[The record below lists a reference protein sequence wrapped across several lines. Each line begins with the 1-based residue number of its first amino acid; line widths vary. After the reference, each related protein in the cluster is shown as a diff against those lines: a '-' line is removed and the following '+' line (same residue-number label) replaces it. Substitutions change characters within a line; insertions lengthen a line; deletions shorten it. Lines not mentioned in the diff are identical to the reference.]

1 MRKWLFDSRKKLN
14 LTQDQMASKLG
25 LSQSYY
31 AQIENGDRQP
41 VLLLTTAARISD
53 IGDISLSTIRNHEE
67 ALAVSERD
75 QA

>member
-1 MRKWLFDSRKKLN
+1 MRKWLFDLRKKLN
-14 LTQDQMASKLG
+14 LTQAQMASKLG
-25 LSQSYY
+25 LSQPYY
-31 AQIENGDRQP
+31 AQIESGDRQP

-53 IGDISLSTIRNHEE
+53 IGDIPLSTIRNYEE